1 MLRLRSAATAR
12 GRWLALLVVLLVA
25 AAPALLPAAAGAAER
40 CHQEAVR
47 GPDGSIHYVQVCT
60 HVDPGDPG
68 GPGGGQPEDCGQD
81 EVTPGPGDGPYFC
94 SGGIPCAY
102 TTNVVPLALP
112 ETDPP
117 EGKEWKVLIC
127 HHGGFFTKDWV
138 LTGGTEPRP
147 LIVQAQEAFG
157 NLAPP
162 AGAVRHSPDGRGI
175 VGLPTWLWLAP
186 ASFGV
191 LHGSS
196 AEGLVAVAEPQRT
209 DWSTGD
215 GGSVSCPGAGRP
227 YGSGGSGLHPHVR
240 GVLGRLR
247 RHRHAALAGA
257 LRERRHPDRHPR
269 RPAGA
274 DRGHPVDAGGRRGAG
289 GDRRSL
295 KPAGDRPVG

>member
-1 MLRLRSAATAR
+1 MLRPRSAATVQ
-12 GRWLALLVVLLVA
+12 GRWLAVLVVLLVA

-112 ETDPP
+112 ETEPP
-117 EGKEWKVLIC
+117 EGKEWQVMIC

-138 LTGGTEPRP
+138 LTGGAEPRP

-162 AGAVRHSPDGRGI
+162 AGAVRHSPDARGI

-215 GGSVSCPGAGRP
+215 GGSVSCAGAGRP
-227 YGSGGSGLHPHVR
+227 YGTGGSGCTHTYRASSAGYAGTVT
-240 GVLGRLR
+240 R
-247 RHRHAALAGA
+247 RWQVHYENGGTPIDIPGAPLQLTAATPWTLAVA
-257 LRERRHPDRHPR
+257 E
-269 RPAGA
+269 AQ
-274 DRGHPVDAGGRRGAG
+274 VVTGGR
-289 GDRRSL
+289 
-295 KPAGDRPVG
+295 